1 MVNISQSPAP
11 CGLGSWDVFTCE
23 LLPNRLNGSWTGQQ
37 KKLPI
42 AYVHNQSMFLK
53 TSGLNHK

>member
-1 MVNISQSPAP
+1 MIGSKYLF
-11 CGLGSWDVFTCE
+11 GLSFKRSLV
-23 LLPNRLNGSWTGQQ
+23 